1 MKSQTQ
7 EELALKELEV
17 VKETIQ
23 TKKKKRI
30 ETSQKIITNANE
42 EIGFR
47 NREIKTFVNEQLNM
61 YEELKGLKEVLHQ
74 REEELSNLV
83 NSHGEWSW
91 KSSQGLEDF
100 GGKGVDIMEG
110 VTSGT
115 KQSRVTYLVNR

>member
-83 NSHGEWSW
+83 NSHGE
-91 KSSQGLEDF
+91 
-100 GGKGVDIMEG
+100 
-110 VTSGT
+110 
-115 KQSRVTYLVNR
+115 

>member
-74 REEELSNLV
+74 
-83 NSHGEWSW
+83 
-91 KSSQGLEDF
+91 
-100 GGKGVDIMEG
+100 
-110 VTSGT
+110 
-115 KQSRVTYLVNR
+115 

>member
-7 EELALKELEV
+7 EELALKDLEV

-74 REEELSNLV
+74 
-83 NSHGEWSW
+83 
-91 KSSQGLEDF
+91 
-100 GGKGVDIMEG
+100 
-110 VTSGT
+110 
-115 KQSRVTYLVNR
+115 

>member
-47 NREIKTFVNEQLNM
+47 NKEIKTFVNEQLNM

-74 REEELSNLV
+74 
-83 NSHGEWSW
+83 
-91 KSSQGLEDF
+91 
-100 GGKGVDIMEG
+100 
-110 VTSGT
+110 
-115 KQSRVTYLVNR
+115 